1 MYSPSFKITNQM
13 IMALGKIEAA
23 REIILGAPLLPL
35 WEKRFREE
43 ALVRTIHHGTHLE
56 GNQLDFDEAKEVLL
70 SQNLHSVRTRD
81 VQEIINYREV
91 MDYLERALSKEKHTI
106 TENTVKKLHSLVIN
120 KIMPENLSGKYRLK
134 RVVIKDSSSGE
145 VTFRPPEPEQ
155 VPYLLEQFLNW
166 LNKTKPEE
174 MHPVIKA
181 GIAHY
186 ELVRIHPFLDGNGR
200 VARSIAT
207 LILYSEG
214 YDIRRFFSLEEYYDK
229 DPLTYYEHLQKA
241 GSGDLTPW
249 LEYFIKGIAE
259 EFNKIK
265 EKIQKLSSDT
275 HLKHKLGGRQVFL
288 NERQTKLV
296 EYIQEVGYLQNQAFA
311 NIFPDYSEDTIL
323 RDLKDLMDKDLIR
336 KIGKTKGARYVL
348 KSS

>member
-1 MYSPSFKITNQM
+1 MYTPSFKITNLM
-13 IMALGKIEAA
+13 IMNLGKIEAA
-23 REIILGAPLLPL
+23 REVIINAPLLPL

-43 ALVRTIHHGTHLE
+43 ALVRTVHHGTHLE
-56 GNQLDFDEAKEVLL
+56 GNQLDFNEAKEVIF

-81 VQEIINYREV
+81 VQEVINYREV

-120 KIMPENLSGKYRLK
+120 KIMPENLAGKYRLK
-134 RVVIKDSSSGE
+134 RVVIRDSSSGE

-166 LNKTKPEE
+166 LNQTPSEE

-207 LILYSEG
+207 LILYSQG

-249 LEYFIKGIAE
+249 LEYFIKGIAD
-259 EFNKIK
+259 EFSKIK
-265 EKIQKLSSDT
+265 EKIQKLSTDS
-275 HLKHKLGGRQVFL
+275 HLKHKLGGKQLFL
-288 NERQTKLV
+288 NERQTKLI
-296 EYIQEVGYLQNQAFA
+296 EYLQEAGYLQNQAFPSL
-311 NIFPDYSEDTIL
+311 FPDYSEDTIL
-323 RDLKDLMDKDLIR
+323 RDLKDLMEKDLVR

-348 KSS
+348 KAN

>member
-1 MYSPSFKITNQM
+1 MYTPSFKITNLM
-13 IMALGKIEAA
+13 IMNLGKIEAA
-23 REIILGAPLLPL
+23 REVIINAPLLPL

-43 ALVRTIHHGTHLE
+43 ALVRTVHHGTHLE
-56 GNQLDFDEAKEVLL
+56 GNQLDFNEAKEVIF

-81 VQEIINYREV
+81 VQEVINYREV

-120 KIMPENLSGKYRLK
+120 KIMPENLAGKYRLK
-134 RVVIKDSSSGE
+134 RVVIRDSSSGE

-166 LNKTKPEE
+166 LNQTPSEE

-207 LILYSEG
+207 LILYSQG

-249 LEYFIKGIAE
+249 LEYFIKGIAD
-259 EFNKIK
+259 EFSKIK
-265 EKIQKLSSDT
+265 EKIQKLSTDS
-275 HLKHKLGGRQVFL
+275 HLKHKLGGKQVFL
-288 NERQTKLV
+288 NERQTKLI
-296 EYIQEVGYLQNQAFA
+296 EYLQEAGYLQNQAFPSL
-311 NIFPDYSEDTIL
+311 FPDYSEDTIL
-323 RDLKDLMDKDLIR
+323 RDLKDLMEKDLVR

-348 KSS
+348 KSN

>member
-1 MYSPSFKITNQM
+1 M
-13 IMALGKIEAA
+13 IMNLGKIEAA
-23 REIILGAPLLPL
+23 REVIINAPLLPL

-43 ALVRTIHHGTHLE
+43 ALVRTVHHGTHLE
-56 GNQLDFDEAKEVLL
+56 GNQLDFNEAKEVIF

-81 VQEIINYREV
+81 VQEVINYREV

-120 KIMPENLSGKYRLK
+120 KIMPENLAGKYRLK
-134 RVVIKDSSSGE
+134 RVVIRDSSSGE

-166 LNKTKPEE
+166 LNQTPSEE

-207 LILYSEG
+207 LILYSQG

-249 LEYFIKGIAE
+249 LEYFIKGIAD
-259 EFNKIK
+259 EFSKIK
-265 EKIQKLSSDT
+265 EKIQKLSTDS
-275 HLKHKLGGRQVFL
+275 HLKHKLGGKQVFL
-288 NERQTKLV
+288 NERQTKLI
-296 EYIQEVGYLQNQAFA
+296 EYLQEAGYLQNQAFPSL
-311 NIFPDYSEDTIL
+311 FPDYSEDTIL
-323 RDLKDLMDKDLIR
+323 RDLKDLMEKDLVR

-348 KSS
+348 KAN